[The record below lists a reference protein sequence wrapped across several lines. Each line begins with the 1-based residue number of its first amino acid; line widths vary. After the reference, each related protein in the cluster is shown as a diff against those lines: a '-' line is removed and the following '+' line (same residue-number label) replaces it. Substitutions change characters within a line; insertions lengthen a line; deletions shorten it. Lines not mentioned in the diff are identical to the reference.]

1 MVVVGDEAAAALL
14 RRQTMRKPP
23 PFRLNRQRTHTGAS
37 CANRAGRSVGPGAP
51 NLGSDCEGG
60 TVARARCGSFM
71 LDGKQYI
78 SVTGGSAG
86 GTGAAPAPRLPHLV
100 VLALDGNEP
109 IPAAPAN

>member
-1 MVVVGDEAAAALL
+1 
-14 RRQTMRKPP
+14 
-23 PFRLNRQRTHTGAS
+23 
-37 CANRAGRSVGPGAP
+37 
-51 NLGSDCEGG
+51 
-60 TVARARCGSFM
+60 M